1 VNDASRAK
9 DKAAKGKA
17 AKANGRSKAA
27 AADRPTTAKVDRRKA
42 PLTKAKILDAA
53 ELLFL
58 ERGFHG
64 ASIRDISK
72 AADVQI
78 ALAYYHFGTKEDLF
92 RAVIDRRAAEN
103 ASGMLAAL
111 RQLQQDPERARQPEE
126 LFRAF
131 LQPVVDRALT
141 GGEGWHNYI
150 RLMAHIANQPQD
162 KSYITPFNENYDSLM
177 QVFVD
182 HLRNIRPE
190 LADEDLYWA
199 FYFFQAA
206 VSHIL
211 TQSGMVDRQSGG
223 LCRSKDLNTIVDKLA
238 RVFGAGLNGLGPQP

>member
-1 VNDASRAK
+1 MTDSSPKATAKTRRSKSASS
-9 DKAAKGKA
+9 GKA
-17 AKANGRSKAA
+17 R
-27 AADRPTTAKVDRRKA
+27 ADAKVDRRRA
-42 PLTKAKILDAA
+42 PETKTRILDAA

-72 AADVQI
+72 EARVQI

-92 RAVIDRRAAEN
+92 RAVIDRRAPEN
-103 ASGMLAAL
+103 TAGILTAL
-111 RQLQQDPERARQPEE
+111 RRLQRDPERAKKPEE

-131 LQPVVDRALT
+131 LQPVVDKSLR

-162 KSYITPFNENYDSLM
+162 KSYITPFNEYYDALM
-177 QVFVD
+177 QEFVD
-182 HLRNIRPE
+182 HLRQTRPD
-190 LADEDLYWA
+190 LAEADLYWA

-211 TQSGMVDRQSGG
+211 TESGMVDRQSGG
-223 LCRSKDLNTIVDKLA
+223 QCQSKDLDTIVDKLA
-238 RVFGAGLNGLGPQP
+238 KVFGAGLDGLAGG